1 MLSRKQ
7 QLYWA
12 LWIYVALVAYQFL
25 TLREGGLIYA
35 SMGAASVPWGLS
47 GMVAVFVGARYR
59 FRPEK
64 LRTVFATWTVAAVV
78 LMALMILSAALGPP
92 LTHA

>member
-1 MLSRKQ
+1 
-7 QLYWA
+7 
-12 LWIYVALVAYQFL
+12 
-25 TLREGGLIYA
+25 
-35 SMGAASVPWGLS
+35 MGAATVQWAVS
-47 GMVAVFVGARYR
+47 GVVAVFVGACYR

-64 LRTVFATWTVAAVV
+64 LRTVFVTWTVAAVV